1 MLGLKG
7 PGARWWR
14 PRQPPRGWWRVWSLA
29 RQGTRAGAA
38 RDYWRSADHALL
50 ASTWDLDHHF
60 VHRSIIPTLHFQ
72 QSLPRLP
79 IPNLEDSIKR
89 YMAAQ
94 KPLLGDTEYRNTEKL
109 AMAFKNGVGKDL
121 HKNLIE
127 LDKKNIHTSYITGPW
142 LDMYL
147 SSRDPIVLNFN
158 PFITLKRDPQESY
171 NNQLVRATNLTVSAI
186 KFLNSLRSR
195 ILEPD
200 IYYVNPQW
208 SNSKAFKRFLSLLPT
223 SVSWY
228 GAYFAEAYPLD
239 MSQYVHL
246 FNSSRVPKQGK
257 DKLFSD
263 HSARHLLVMRN
274 GHFYVFNILDP
285 IGNILHPYEIQAHLI
300 NILQDGE
307 TIAEYPLGYLTTENR
322 NTWAAV
328 REQLLQAGNEESIY
342 KIDSA
347 IFCLC
352 LDSFTVQDSSH
363 LSHCM
368 LHGYGYN
375 RWFDK
380 SFSLII
386 TVDGSAGIN
395 FEHSWGDGV
404 AVLRFLNEVYADST
418 KHPAVVPRSTA
429 TVLGP
434 TNVEKLHFHL
444 NESIQS
450 AVTVARQKFD
460 TQRHKMTVKPFEFR
474 KFGKRYVIQE
484 RMSPDAVFQ
493 LACQIA
499 AYRHFGKIVPT
510 YEACST
516 AGFKHGRTETIR
528 SATVYTKRCAQA
540 FIRDRKKYSVQELRK
555 LIDSCSK
562 YHKFLQMEAALGQG
576 FDRHLFALRY
586 LAESRGDPMPEF
598 YQDPAYQYINY
609 NILST
614 STLNSPSVFLG
625 GFGPVVPD
633 GFGIGYN
640 IYDYWLGCNI
650 TSYME
655 RDLDEFLLDLE
666 SSLNDF
672 FEVFEG
678 RSLKQH

>member
-1 MLGLKG
+1 MLCLKG
-7 PGARWWR
+7 PGARCWR
-14 PRQPPRGWWRVWSLA
+14 SGSPRRGWWRVWSPA
-29 RQGTRAGAA
+29 VRGAGADDA
-38 RDYWRSADHALL
+38 RYYWRSTEHALV
-50 ASTWDLDHHF
+50 ASTWDLDHHY

-72 QSLPRLP
+72 PSLPRLP
-79 IPNLEDSIKR
+79 IPELEDSIKR

-94 KPLLGDTEYRNTEKL
+94 KPLLGDNEYRNTEKL
-109 AMAFKNGVGKDL
+109 AMTFKNGVGKDL
-121 HKNLIE
+121 HRNLIE
-127 LDKKNIHTSYITGPW
+127 LDKKNFHTSYITGPW

-186 KFLNSLRSR
+186 KFRNSLRSH

-200 IYYVNPQW
+200 IYYVNPEW
-208 SNSKAFKRFLSLLPT
+208 SKSKAFKRFLSLLPT
-223 SVSWY
+223 WISWY

-246 FNSSRVPKQGK
+246 FNSSRVPKQDK
-257 DKLFSD
+257 DELFSD
-263 HSARHLLVMRN
+263 HAARHLLVMRN
-274 GHFYVFNILDP
+274 GHFYVFDILDP

-307 TIAEYPLGYLTTENR
+307 TVAEYPLGYLTTENR

-328 REQLLQAGNEESIY
+328 REQLLQAGNEESMY

-352 LDSFTVQDSSH
+352 LDSFIVQNSTH

-380 SFSLII
+380 SFSLIV
-386 TVDGSAGIN
+386 TGDGTAGIN
-395 FEHSWGDGV
+395 FEHSWGDGI
-404 AVLRFLNEVYADST
+404 AVLRFINEVYTDST
-418 KHPAVVPRSTA
+418 KHPAVTPRSTA
-429 TVLGP
+429 VLCS
-434 TNVEKLHFHL
+434 TNVEKLEFHM

-460 TQRHKMTVKPFEFR
+460 KQIHKMTVKPLEFR
-474 KFGKRYVIQE
+474 KFGKKYLIQE

-493 LACQIA
+493 LACQVA
-499 AYRHFGKIVPT
+499 AYRHFGKMVPT

-528 SATVYTKRCAQA
+528 PATIYTKQCAQA
-540 FIRDRKKYSVQELRK
+540 FIRDRKKYNAQELRK

-586 LAESRGDPMPEF
+586 LAESRGGPIPEF
-598 YQDPAYQYINY
+598 YQDPAYQYINH

-614 STLNSPSVFLG
+614 STLSSPSVFLG

-655 RDLDEFLLDLE
+655 KDLDEFLFSLE
-666 SSLNDF
+666 GSLSDF
-672 FEVFEG
+672 FDVFEG
-678 RSLKQH
+678 RSLNTD

>member
-1 MLGLKG
+1 M
-7 PGARWWR
+7 WIH
-14 PRQPPRGWWRVWSLA
+14 RQPWK
-29 RQGTRAGAA
+29 
-38 RDYWRSADHALL
+38 RDH
-50 ASTWDLDHHF
+50 STG
-60 VHRSIIPTLHFQ
+60 S
-72 QSLPRLP
+72 RLP
-79 IPNLEDSIKR
+79 VPELEDSIRR

-94 KPLLGDTEYRNTEKL
+94 KPLLGDSEYRKTEKL
-109 AMAFKNGVGKDL
+109 AKAFKNGIGKEL

-127 LDKKNIHTSYITGPW
+127 LDKKNFHTSYITGPW
-142 LDMYL
+142 LDTYL

-158 PFITLKRDPQESY
+158 PFITFKRDPQESY
-171 NNQLVRATNLTVSAI
+171 NDQLVRATNLTVSAI

-208 SNSKAFKRFLSLLPT
+208 SKSKAFKRFLSFLPT

-246 FNSSRVPKQGK
+246 FNSCRVPKQGK
-257 DKLFSD
+257 DELFSD
-263 HSARHLLVMRN
+263 HGARHLLVMRN
-274 GHFYVFNILDP
+274 GHFYVFDILDP

-300 NILQDGE
+300 NILQDEE
-307 TIAEYPLGYLTTENR
+307 TVAEYPLGYLTTENR

-328 REQLLQAGNEESIY
+328 REQLLQAGNEESVY

-352 LDSFTVQDSSH
+352 LDSFRVENSSH

-404 AVLRFLNEVYADST
+404 AVLRFVNEVYADST
-418 KHPAVVPRSTA
+418 KHPAVVPRGTA
-429 TVLGP
+429 ATLCS
-434 TNVEKLHFHL
+434 TNVEKLQFHL
-444 NESIQS
+444 NASIQS

-460 TQRHKMTVKPFEFR
+460 KQRHKMTVKPFEFR
-474 KFGKRYVIQE
+474 KFGKQYVIQE
-484 RMSPDAVFQ
+484 RMSPDAIFQ
-493 LACQIA
+493 LACQVA
-499 AYRHFGKIVPT
+499 AYRQFGKIVPT
-510 YEACST
+510 YESCST

-540 FIRDRKKYSVQELRK
+540 FIRDRKKYSAQELRK
-555 LIDSCSK
+555 LIESCSK

-586 LAESRGDPMPEF
+586 LAESRGDPVPEF
-598 YQDPAYQYINY
+598 YRDPAYQYINY

-614 STLNSPSVFLG
+614 STLSSSSVFLG

-666 SSLNDF
+666 GSLNDF
-672 FEVFEG
+672 FDVFQG
-678 RSLKQH
+678 RSLK

>member
-1 MLGLKG
+1 
-7 PGARWWR
+7 
-14 PRQPPRGWWRVWSLA
+14 
-29 RQGTRAGAA
+29 
-38 RDYWRSADHALL
+38 
-50 ASTWDLDHHF
+50 
-60 VHRSIIPTLHFQ
+60 
-72 QSLPRLP
+72 
-79 IPNLEDSIKR
+79 
-89 YMAAQ
+89 
-94 KPLLGDTEYRNTEKL
+94 
-109 AMAFKNGVGKDL
+109 
-121 HKNLIE
+121 
-127 LDKKNIHTSYITGPW
+127 
-142 LDMYL
+142 MYL
-147 SSRDPIVLNFN
+147 SSRVPIVLNFN
-158 PFITLKRDPQESY
+158 PFITFKRDPQESY

-200 IYYVNPQW
+200 IYYVNPEW
-208 SNSKAFKRFLSLLPT
+208 SKSKIFKRFLSLLPT

-246 FNSSRVPKQGK
+246 FNSSRVPKEGK
-257 DKLFSD
+257 DELFSD

-274 GHFYVFNILDP
+274 GHFYVFDILDP

-307 TIAEYPLGYLTTENR
+307 TVAEYPLGYLTTENR

-352 LDSFTVQDSSH
+352 LDSFKIQNSSH

-380 SFSLII
+380 SFSLIV

-404 AVLRFLNEVYADST
+404 SVLRFLNEVYADST

-429 TVLGP
+429 AVVCP
-434 TNVEKLHFHL
+434 THVEKLQFHL

-450 AVTVARQKFD
+450 AVTVAHQKFENL
-460 TQRHKMTVKPFEFR
+460 RHKMTVKPFEFR
-474 KFGKRYVIQE
+474 KFGKQYVIQE
-484 RMSPDAVFQ
+484 RMSPDAIFQ
-493 LACQIA
+493 LACQVA
-499 AYRHFGKIVPT
+499 AYRHFGKVVPT

-528 SATVYTKRCAQA
+528 SATVYTKQCAQA
-540 FIRDRKKYSVQELRK
+540 FIRNRRKYSAQDLRK
-555 LIDSCSK
+555 LIDSSSK
-562 YHKFLQMEAALGQG
+562 YHKFLQMEAALVEGLQKAVMDLLDEYKDEFPTVLRLSQSNQKTDVVPKASKTRMAINLAKIHAGSVLQG
-576 FDRHLFALRY
+576 LHKISRSSKSVAKLLQPQLAHRLLELKNISHRLLRDVNTPKQPLYKVKVRKGSLLDVISFPAKTAFASMMYASYAALIY
-586 LAESRGDPMPEF
+586 LTVCINALLEKAKNIFQEEESIRRNKKDNFEVRKAFSEPVFSEFEIVAKPYRSLPENT
-598 YQDPAYQYINY
+598 DAVL
-609 NILST
+609 LSDIKLPDIKL
-614 STLNSPSVFLG
+614 SNKIQVLHSVF
-625 GFGPVVPD
+625 D
-633 GFGIGYN
+633 QSTEMN
-640 IYDYWLGCNI
+640 
-650 TSYME
+650 E
-655 RDLDEFLLDLE
+655 
-666 SSLNDF
+666 
-672 FEVFEG
+672 
-678 RSLKQH
+678 